1 MALVKDDRLARA
13 RAALFGSTSVVV
25 RAREDPEARRLLEQ
39 AVAGAVARSAD
50 LARPEEVAEL
60 AEELLGFGPLQPLLA
75 DPRVTD
81 VLVNRPDEVYVERDG
96 RLVRT
101 GARFRDE
108 RHVEEVARRLA
119 AACGRR
125 LDAAHP
131 FVDARL
137 PDGSRLH
144 AVLPPCAPR
153 GAAITIRRFGRSFPR
168 FDELERAGTLAPEV
182 AGRLRAAVAERRNVL
197 VAGATGSGKTT
208 LVNALA
214 GLVSPDERII
224 TIEDALEL
232 RIDHPHVVPLECRH
246 ANVEG
251 VGAVTLRDLVR
262 QALRMRPDRIV
273 IGEMRGPEA
282 FDVLQAWHT
291 GHRGS
296 FTTIHANGP
305 EDALERFATLA
316 ALGGGGVPFEA
327 LARQVRAAADLVVFL
342 SRDREGRRRVT
353 AIEAREGAG
362 GR

>member
-1 MALVKDDRLARA
+1 MKDDALARA
-13 RAALFGSTSVVV
+13 RAALRGSVSVVA

-39 AVAGAVARSAD
+39 AVAGVVARGAEPAS
-50 LARPEEVAEL
+50 PERVAQL

-81 VLVNRPDEVYVERDG
+81 VLVNGPDEVYVEREG

-119 AACGRR
+119 AAAGRR

-131 FVDARL
+131 YADARL

-144 AVLPPCAPR
+144 AILPPCAVR
-153 GAAITIRRFGRSFPR
+153 GAAITIRRFGRSFPA
-168 FDELERAGTLAPEV
+168 FADLERAGTVSPGEAE
-182 AGRLRAAVAERRNVL
+182 RLRAAVRERQNVV

-214 GLVSPDERII
+214 GLVSPEERLV
-224 TIEDALEL
+224 TIEDGAEL
-232 RIDHPHVVPLECRH
+232 RIAHPHVVALECRH

-251 VGAVTLRDLVR
+251 LGAVTLRDLVR
-262 QALRMRPDRIV
+262 NALRMRPDRIV

-316 ALGGGGVPFEA
+316 ALGGEGVPFDA
-327 LARQVRAAADLVVFL
+327 LHRQVLAAVDLVVFVE
-342 SRDREGRRRVT
+342 RDREGRRRVA
-353 AIEAREGAG
+353 AIHDRRGG
-362 GR
+362 GRA